1 MATPWIRRSIVGATS
16 ALIVGAVLANVLP
29 REEVA
34 ATPVRARP
42 LPAGGIHT
50 IKHVIV
56 VMQENRS
63 FDNYFGTFP
72 GADGIPRRGGI
83 PTPCIPDPQLG
94 HCVRPFHDPHLTDAG
109 GPHTLDAAE
118 ADIHGGRMDG
128 FVRTSL
134 AGGLRLCVRT
144 PHEPRCAAS
153 SQRTRIP
160 DVVGYHTAS
169 EIPNYWAYA
178 HHFVLQDHLFEGVRS
193 WSLPS
198 HLDMVSGWSARCSDR
213 HNPMTCS
220 TYVGYRPGAI
230 ARAGPRSII
239 RKRPY
244 AWTDLTYLLHR
255 AHVSWRY
262 FVANGSQPDCADGQM
277 VCRRRP
283 QSASTPGIWNPLPG
297 FRTVWQDHQ
306 ISDIQ
311 PARSYFR
318 DAREG
323 TLPSVSWIVP
333 NDRHSEHPPS
343 SIAVGQAWVTRIVN
357 ASMRSP
363 DWNST
368 AIFLSWD
375 DWGGFYD
382 HVAPPTVNGQRLGL
396 RVPGLVISPYARRG
410 FIDHQVLSTDSYL
423 RFIEDDF
430 LGGQRIDPATDGRP
444 DSRPFIA
451 EDAPG
456 LGDLSADFNFRR
468 APRPPLLL
476 PLDPDRRQRPSARIT
491 ATGSARASA

>member
-16 ALIVGAVLANVLP
+16 ALIVGAILVHGAPP
-29 REEVA
+29 RTVA
-34 ATPVRARP
+34 AKPIPARP
-42 LPAGGIHT
+42 LIADGIQK

-72 GADGIPRRGGI
+72 GADGIPRQRGR
-83 PTPCIPDPQLG
+83 PTVCIPDPDAG
-94 HCVRPFHDPHLTDAG
+94 HCLRPFHDSHLIDLG
-109 GPHTLDAAE
+109 GPHTARAAR
-118 ADIHGGRMDG
+118 ADINGGRMDG
-128 FVRTSL
+128 FVQTLR
-134 AGGLRLCVRT
+134 AGRQRLCVVDPHVPGCGASSRTRT
-144 PHEPRCAAS
+144 P
-153 SQRTRIP
+153 
-160 DVVGYHTAS
+160 DVMGYHTAS

-178 HHFVLQDHLFEGVRS
+178 HRFVLQDHLFEGVRS

-198 HLDMVSGWSARCSDR
+198 HLDLVSGWSARCSDP
-213 HNPMTCS
+213 HDPMTCS
-220 TYVGYRPGAI
+220 TYLGYRRDAI
-230 ARAGPRSII
+230 ERAESSYVVRA
-239 RKRPY
+239 RPY

-262 FVANGSQPDCADGQM
+262 FVANGSQPDCADGQV
-277 VCRRRP
+277 VCRPRP

-297 FRTVWQDHQ
+297 FRTVWADHQ
-306 ISDIQ
+306 ISDVQ
-311 PARSYFR
+311 PAGSYFR
-318 DAREG
+318 DAKDG

-343 SIAVGQAWVTRIVN
+343 SIAAGQAWVTRIVN
-357 ASMRSP
+357 AAMLSS

-382 HVAPPTVNGQRLGL
+382 HVLPPTVNGQGLGL

-410 FIDHQVLSTDSYL
+410 YIDHQVLSTDSYL

-430 LGGQRIDPATDGRP
+430 LGGRRIDPATDGRP

-451 EDAPG
+451 EEALG
-456 LGDLSADFNFRR
+456 LGRLAADFNFRM
-468 APRPPLLL
+468 APRPPFLL
-476 PLDPDRRQRPSARIT
+476 PLHPDRTDRPPVLVT
-491 ATGSARASA
+491 AGGSGRASS

>member
-1 MATPWIRRSIVGATS
+1 MATRWIRRAIVGA
-16 ALIVGAVLANVLP
+16 AGAVIAAAVFVNAVP
-29 REEVA
+29 RATVA
-34 ATPVRARP
+34 AARIP
-42 LPAGGIHT
+42 PRPPIAGSIHT

-72 GADGIPRRGGI
+72 GADGIPMRGS
-83 PTPCIPDPQLG
+83 TPSTCLPDPRLG
-94 HCVRPFHDPHLTDAG
+94 HCVRPFHDVHLIDAG
-109 GPHTLDAAE
+109 GPHTLHAARE
-118 ADIHGGRMDG
+118 DIDRGHMDG
-128 FVRTSL
+128 FIRASL
-134 AGGLRLCVRT
+134 EGRHRLCVAD
-144 PHEPRCAAS
+144 PHEPSCGAVSRATS
-153 SQRTRIP
+153 TR
-160 DVVGYHTAS
+160 DVMGYHTAS

-178 HHFVLQDHLFEGVRS
+178 HRFVLQDHLFEGVRS

-198 HLDMVSGWSARCSDR
+198 HLDLISGWSARCT
-213 HNPMTCS
+213 NPNDPTSCS
-220 TYVGYRPGAI
+220 TYLGSRPGAI
-230 ARAGPRSII
+230 ARTAESNLVRT
-239 RKRPY
+239 RPY

-262 FVANGSQPDCADGQM
+262 FVANGSQPDCVDGQM
-277 VCRRRP
+277 ACRPRP
-283 QSASTPGIWNPLPG
+283 QSATTPGIWNPLPG
-297 FRTVWQDHQ
+297 FRTVWADHQ
-306 ISDIQ
+306 VSDVQ
-311 PARSYFR
+311 PARAYFR
-318 DAREG
+318 DARLG

-333 NDRHSEHPPS
+333 NDRHSEHPPH
-343 SIAVGQAWVTRIVN
+343 SIAAGQAWVTRIVN

-382 HVAPPTVNGQRLGL
+382 HVVPPTVNGQGLGF

-410 FIDHQVLSTDSYL
+410 YIDHQILSTDSYL

-444 DSRPFIA
+444 DSRPFVA

-456 LGDLSADFNFRR
+456 LGSLSADFNFSR
-468 APRPPLLL
+468 APRAPLLL
-476 PLDPDRRQRPSARIT
+476 PLHPDRGAGRPR
-491 ATGSARASA
+491 

>member
-1 MATPWIRRSIVGATS
+1 MAITWIRRAIVGAAWAS
-16 ALIVGAVLANVLP
+16 IAGAVFANAVP
-29 REEVA
+29 RGAVD
-34 ATPVRARP
+34 ATPILARP
-42 LPAGGIHT
+42 VLAGGIHK

-72 GADGIPRRGGI
+72 GADGIPNQGGH
-83 PTPCIPDPQLG
+83 PTVCLPDPRLG
-94 HCVRPFHDPHLTDAG
+94 HCVRPFHDSHLIDAG
-109 GPHTLDAAE
+109 GPHTLRAAR
-118 ADIHGGRMDG
+118 ADIHRGRMDG
-128 FVRTSL
+128 FVRRSL
-134 AGGLRLCVRT
+134 AGWQRLCLGN
-144 PHEPRCAAS
+144 PDEPRCGAF
-153 SQRTRIP
+153 SQRGPIP
-160 DVVGYHTAS
+160 DVIGYHTAS

-178 HHFVLQDHLFEGVRS
+178 HRFVLQDHLFEGVRS

-198 HLDMVSGWSARCSDR
+198 HLDLVSGWSARCSNR
-213 HNPMTCS
+213 HDPMTCS
-220 TYVGYRPGAI
+220 TYRGSRPGAI
-230 ARAGPRSII
+230 TRAGPAYLV

-262 FVANGSQPDCADGQM
+262 FVANGSQPDCADGRM
-277 VCRRRP
+277 MCRPRP
-283 QSASTPGIWNPLPG
+283 LSALTPGIWNPLPG
-297 FRTVWQDHQ
+297 FQTVWADHQ
-306 ISDIQ
+306 ISNVQ

-318 DAREG
+318 DARNG

-357 ASMRSP
+357 ASMRSS

-382 HVAPPTVNGQRLGL
+382 HVVPPTVNGQGLGL

-410 FIDHQVLSTDSYL
+410 YIDHQVLSTDSYL

-468 APRPPLLL
+468 TPRPPSLL
-476 PLDPDRRQRPSARIT
+476 PLHPDRDRSAVLIT
-491 ATGSARASA
+491 AGGSGRASS

>member
-1 MATPWIRRSIVGATS
+1 MATPWIRWSIVGATS
-16 ALIVGAVLANVLP
+16 ALIVGAVLLHGAPPRNVVAP
-29 REEVA
+29 R
-34 ATPVRARP
+34 PIPPRP
-42 LPAGGIHT
+42 LIASGIHK

-72 GADGIPRRGGI
+72 GADGIPRRGGK
-83 PTPCIPDPQLG
+83 PTVCIPDPHAG
-94 HCVRPFHDPHLTDAG
+94 HCVRPYHDTHLIDLG
-109 GPHTLDAAE
+109 GPHTTRAAR
-118 ADIHGGRMDG
+118 ADINGGRMDG
-128 FVRTSL
+128 FVHTLR
-134 AGGLRLCVRT
+134 AGGQRLCVRD
-144 PHEPRCAAS
+144 PHAPRCGGS
-153 SQRTRIP
+153 SETGIP

-178 HHFVLQDHLFEGVRS
+178 HRFVLQDHLFEGVRS

-198 HLDMVSGWSARCSDR
+198 HLDLVSGWSARCSDP
-213 HNPMTCS
+213 HDPMTCS
-220 TYVGYRPGAI
+220 TYLGYRRDAI
-230 ARAGPRSII
+230 ARAESDYVARA
-239 RKRPY
+239 RPY

-277 VCRRRP
+277 ACRPRP

-311 PARSYFR
+311 PAGSFFR
-318 DAREG
+318 DARAG
-323 TLPSVSWIVP
+323 NLPSVSWIVP

-343 SIAVGQAWVTRIVN
+343 SIAAGQAWVTRIVN
-357 ASMRSP
+357 ACMRSP

-382 HVAPPTVNGQRLGL
+382 HVAPPTVNGQGLGL

-451 EDAPG
+451 EDAPD
-456 LGDLSADFNFRR
+456 LGDLSRDFNFGL
-468 APRPPLLL
+468 APRPPVLL
-476 PLDPDRRQRPSARIT
+476 PLHPGHTHPSVSIIAR
-491 ATGSARASA
+491 GSARASA

>member
-1 MATPWIRRSIVGATS
+1 MVTRWVRRAIVEA
-16 ALIVGAVLANVLP
+16 ALAVIAAAVFANAVP
-29 REEVA
+29 RTTVA
-34 ATPVRARP
+34 AAPIPSRPQPAR
-42 LPAGGIHT
+42 GIHK

-72 GADGIPRRGGI
+72 GADGIPRQGGR
-83 PTPCIPDPQLG
+83 PTVCIPDPGLG
-94 HCVRPFHDPHLTDAG
+94 HCVRPFHDAHLIDAG
-109 GPHTLDAAE
+109 GPHTLQAAR
-118 ADIHGGRMDG
+118 ADIHRGGMNG
-128 FVRTSL
+128 FVQTSL
-134 AGGLRLCVRT
+134 AARQLLCVGD
-144 PHEPRCAAS
+144 PHEPSCGAPS
-153 SQRTRIP
+153 EPKPIP
-160 DVVGYHTAS
+160 DVMGYHTAS

-178 HHFVLQDHLFEGVRS
+178 HRFVLQDHLFEGVRS

-198 HLDMVSGWSARCSDR
+198 HLDLVSGWSARCSDPSD
-213 HNPMTCS
+213 PMTCS
-220 TYVGYRPGAI
+220 TYLGFRPGAI
-230 ARAGPRSII
+230 ARAAGASIV
-239 RKRPY
+239 RERPY

-255 AHVSWRY
+255 ADVSWRY

-277 VCRRRP
+277 VCRPRP

-297 FRTVWQDHQ
+297 FQTVWADHQ
-306 ISDIQ
+306 ISDVQ
-311 PARSYFR
+311 PAGSYFR
-318 DAREG
+318 DARDG

-333 NDRHSEHPPS
+333 NDRHSEHPPN
-343 SIAVGQAWVTRIVN
+343 SIAAGQAWVTRIVN
-357 ASMRSP
+357 AAMRSS

-368 AIFLSWD
+368 ALFLSWD

-382 HVAPPTVNGQRLGL
+382 HVVPPTVNAQGLGL

-410 FIDHQVLSTDSYL
+410 YIDHQVLSTDSYL

-430 LGGQRIDPATDGRP
+430 LGGQMIDPATDGRP

-456 LGDLSADFNFRR
+456 LGHLAADFNFRR

-476 PLDPDRRQRPSARIT
+476 PLHPDRSGRPPVLVT
-491 ATGSARASA
+491 PGGSGRASS

>member
-1 MATPWIRRSIVGATS
+1 MATPWIRRAIVGAT
-16 ALIVGAVLANVLP
+16 AGVIVGAVSADVVPRGTVAVTAIRAHPVL
-29 REEVA
+29 
-34 ATPVRARP
+34 
-42 LPAGGIHT
+42 AGGIHT

-63 FDNYFGTFP
+63 FDSYFGTFS
-72 GADGIPRRGGI
+72 GADGIPMRGGR
-83 PTPCIPDPQLG
+83 PTDCIPDRRLG
-94 HCVRPFHDPHLTDAG
+94 HCVRPFHDGHVIDVG
-109 GPHTLDAAE
+109 GPHSFDAAN

-128 FVRTSL
+128 FVRTRL
-134 AGGLRLCVRT
+134 ASWRRLFVGHPDQPGCGSSSTQV
-144 PHEPRCAAS
+144 PH
-153 SQRTRIP
+153 P
-160 DVVGYHTAS
+160 DVMGYHTAS
-169 EIPNYWAYA
+169 EIPNYWSYA
-178 HHFVLQDHLFEGVRS
+178 HRFVLQDHLFEGVRS

-198 HLDMVSGWSARCSDR
+198 HLDLVSGWSARCAGR
-213 HNPMTCS
+213 HNPMACS
-220 TYVGYRPGAI
+220 TYLGYRSGDI
-230 ARAGPRSII
+230 ARAASAAVARA
-239 RKRPY
+239 RPY

-277 VCRRRP
+277 VCSHRP

-297 FRTVWQDHQ
+297 FQTVWRDHQ
-306 ISDIQ
+306 LSNIQ
-311 PARSYFR
+311 PARAYFR
-318 DAREG
+318 DARDA

-333 NDRHSEHPPS
+333 SDRQSEHPPN

-368 AIFLSWD
+368 AIFVSWD

-382 HVAPPTVNGQRLGL
+382 HVVPPTVNGQGLGI

-410 FIDHQVLSTDSYL
+410 YIDHQVLSTDSYL

-476 PLDPDRRQRPSARIT
+476 PLHPDRSNRSPLLIT
-491 ATGSARASA
+491 TGGSARASS

>member
-1 MATPWIRRSIVGATS
+1 MVTTWIRRAIVGA
-16 ALIVGAVLANVLP
+16 ACAVIAAAVFVNADP
-29 REEVA
+29 RATVA
-34 ATPVRARP
+34 AAPIP
-42 LPAGGIHT
+42 SLPQMAGGIHT
-50 IKHVIV
+50 IRHVIV

-72 GADGIPRRGGI
+72 GADGIPRRGTG
-83 PTPCIPDPQLG
+83 PSACLPDPGLG
-94 HCVRPFHDPHLTDAG
+94 HCVRPFHDVQLIDAG
-109 GPHTLDAAE
+109 GPHTLHAAQE
-118 ADIHGGRMDG
+118 DIDGGRMDG
-128 FVRTSL
+128 FVRASL
-134 AGGLRLCVRT
+134 EGRQRLCVVD
-144 PHEPRCAAS
+144 PHEPTCGAS
-153 SQRTRIP
+153 SRPTPIP
-160 DVVGYHTAS
+160 DVMGYHTAS

-198 HLDMVSGWSARCSDR
+198 HLDLVSGWSARCTDP
-213 HNPMTCS
+213 NDPTTCS
-220 TYVGYRPGAI
+220 TYLGFQPGAI
-230 ARAGPRSII
+230 ARAAQSNVVRT
-239 RKRPY
+239 RPY

-262 FVANGSQPDCADGQM
+262 FVANGSQPDCVDGQM
-277 VCRRRP
+277 ACRPQP
-283 QSASTPGIWNPLPG
+283 QSATTPGIWNPLPG
-297 FRTVWQDHQ
+297 FRTVWADHQ
-306 ISDIQ
+306 VSDVQ

-318 DAREG
+318 DARHG

-343 SIAVGQAWVTRIVN
+343 SIAAGQAWVTRIVN

-382 HVAPPTVNGQRLGL
+382 HVVPPTVNGQGLGL

-410 FIDHQVLSTDSYL
+410 YIDHQVLSTDSYL

-444 DSRPFIA
+444 DSRPFVA
-451 EDAPG
+451 EDAPS
-456 LGDLSADFNFRR
+456 LGDLSADFNFAR
-468 APRPPLLL
+468 APRPPSLL
-476 PLDPDRRQRPSARIT
+476 PLHPDRGARSAALIT
-491 ATGSARASA
+491 AGGSGRASS